1 LTSNDIHATAH
12 AAMTAHLDRVARE
25 GVRHAGRRTWHGY
38 ITNMHHLD
46 QLDQIAVTRD
56 LADSLAGHLSLL
68 VRDAHERGMTWAQ
81 IGDAL
86 GVPAEHAEHTYG
98 TDEAGV

>member
-1 LTSNDIHATAH
+1 MTSDYYAASI
-12 AAMTAHLDRVARE
+12 AAMNAHLDRVARE
-25 GVRHAGRRTWHGY
+25 GVRHAARRAWHAC
-38 ITNMHHLD
+38 ITNMHDLD

-86 GVPAEHAEHTYG
+86 GVAAEDAQHTYA
-98 TDEAGV
+98 TEDDDR